1 MSSFVTKSSPS
12 SIVHQYLI
20 PATLTTT
27 INNHPV
33 TIISST
39 NYPFSSTLSY
49 EILTSTPFD
58 FYIRIPEWS
67 TNASTY
73 TVNIQRPNPVV
84 PDEDGL
90 LHIPVPIPGAIIS
103 VNLESEIRIVPRDLN
118 TVSIYKGYVN
128 YSSSL
133 PHTPSNT
140 TYLRPLLYALSIN
153 YTTISRPALS
163 FLDLSPLPSN
173 TTDPRSLDHTI
184 TPTNS
189 SLWSV
194 AIDTSQIQFIQTPT
208 ASLPNPIYAP
218 GGPPVEIWVVASNI
232 TWPETLGTA
241 ALPPDP
247 VEVIGEPFWA
257 KLVPYGSSKLH
268 MGELPVVSLPKLG
281 IPNFVPRA

>member
-1 MSSFVTKSSPS
+1 MSSFVTKSSSPS

-73 TVNIQRPNPVV
+73 SLNIQRPNPVV

-90 LHIPVPIPGAIIS
+90 LHIPIQVPGAIIS

-118 TVSIYKGYVN
+118 TVSIYKG
-128 YSSSL
+128 
-133 PHTPSNT
+133 
-140 TYLRPLLYALSIN
+140 PLLYALALN
-153 YTTISRPALS
+153 YTTTSRPALS
-163 FLDLSPLPSN
+163 FLDLSPLPPN

-194 AIDTSQIQFIQTPT
+194 AIDASQIQFIQTPT
-208 ASLPNPIYAP
+208 VPLSLPNPIYAP
-218 GGPPVEIWVVASNI
+218 GAPPVEIWVVASNI

-268 MGELPVVSLPKLG
+268 MGELPVVSLPKSNV
-281 IPNFVPRA
+281 PNFMPKA

>member
-1 MSSFVTKSSPS
+1 MSSFVTKSSSPS

-39 NYPFSSTLSY
+39 YYPFSSALSY

-67 TNASTY
+67 TNISTY
-73 TVNIQRPNPVV
+73 TFNIQRPNPLV

-90 LHIPVPIPGAIIS
+90 LHISIPIPGAIIS

-118 TVSIYKGYVN
+118 TVSKYKG
-128 YSSSL
+128 
-133 PHTPSNT
+133 
-140 TYLRPLLYALSIN
+140 PLLYALYIN

-194 AIDTSQIQFIQTPT
+194 AIDTSQIQFIQNPP
-208 ASLPNPIYAP
+208 SPLPSSIYAP
-218 GGPPVEIWVVASNI
+218 GAPPVEIWVVASNI

-247 VEVIGEPFWA
+247 VEVIRTPFWA

-268 MGELPVVSLPKLG
+268 MGELPVVCRSWMFRILCLK
-281 IPNFVPRA
+281 REQYRS